1 MELTKIIENLEKT
14 LEHNGYTLEDLKGIL
29 CDCYDGEG
37 GSYEHGETK
46 EEKEINNYNDRLENI
61 MELEDKKE
69 RIRELKRLLQELKQ
83 KYHGNASKEIKKL
96 YARIKKLLE
105 AEERGQNKTSNN
117 MIR

>member
-1 MELTKIIENLEKT
+1 MELKKLIENLENT
-14 LEHNGYTLEDLKGIL
+14 LERNGYTLEDLKKEL
-29 CDCYDGEG
+29 CDCGHEEG
-37 GSYEHGETK
+37 GGFEKGESK
-46 EEKEINNYNDRLENI
+46 EEKELNNYNDRLENI